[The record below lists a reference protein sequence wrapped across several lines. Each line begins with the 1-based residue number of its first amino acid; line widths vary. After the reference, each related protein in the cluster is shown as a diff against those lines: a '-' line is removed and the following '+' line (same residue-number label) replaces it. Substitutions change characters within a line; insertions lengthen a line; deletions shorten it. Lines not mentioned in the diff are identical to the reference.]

1 LFTIEEIAAEVKR
14 VNRELQQLSESKDR
28 WTKPIDGVT
37 NIPEAN
43 YETERG
49 LYFPGNSYLINDDE
63 LVGTDKNRQN
73 LIESLHSEDCSL
85 RIIAVWGMGG
95 IGKSTLVR
103 NVYKSEASNFDCR
116 AWVSVSQS
124 YKLEDIWKTLL
135 RDLLAENKKEF
146 DAITMNG
153 TEELSVELIKILD
166 KRRYLIILDDIWTA
180 PILFKIRE
188 VLVDN
193 GLGSRVIIT
202 TRAEEVTSI
211 AEDCCKIKVEPLN
224 NHDAWFLFC
233 RKAFPKIENHICPPE
248 LQQCGVDIVQKC
260 DGLPLAP
267 CGNGQ
272 RTVPQN

>member
-1 LFTIEEIAAEVKR
+1 
-14 VNRELQQLSESKDR
+14 
-28 WTKPIDGVT
+28 
-37 NIPEAN
+37 
-43 YETERG
+43 
-49 LYFPGNSYLINDDE
+49 
-63 LVGTDKNRQN
+63 
-73 LIESLHSEDCSL
+73 
-85 RIIAVWGMGG
+85 M
-95 IGKSTLVR
+95 R

-124 YKLEDIWKTLL
+124 YKLEDILKTLL

-180 PILFKIRE
+180 PTLFKIRE